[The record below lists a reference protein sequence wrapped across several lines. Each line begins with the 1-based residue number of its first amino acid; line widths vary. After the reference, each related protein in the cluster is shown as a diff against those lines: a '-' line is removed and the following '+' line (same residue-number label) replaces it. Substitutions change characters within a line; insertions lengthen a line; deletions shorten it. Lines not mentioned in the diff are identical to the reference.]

1 MKNFTEE
8 FTINADFLKEINMD
22 RYERIFDYL
31 EKLRQN
37 GETNMLGA
45 PGYLREN
52 YRDLSEN
59 EIIDIMDTYIKHY
72 PDIYIKA

>member
-8 FTINADFLKEINMD
+8 FTINTDFLKEINMD

-31 EKLRQN
+31 ERLRQS

-45 PGYLREN
+45 SSYLREN

-59 EIIDIMDTYIKHY
+59 EIIDIMDTYVKYY